1 MQKEF
6 VMHNIYEQ
14 IDSNKRKSWIIIAGF
29 TLFMVV
35 FGYFFSYLYG
45 YDYSYLILA
54 IFISGI
60 GSWISYYN
68 SDTIALSIAGAY
80 PVTHQTHPQ
89 YSNIIDNLSRVAG
102 IPTPKIYVID
112 SPALNAFATGRDP
125 KHAAVAVTQGL
136 LDTLNRNE
144 LEGVIAHELSHIKN
158 YDTRLMTIVA
168 ILVGS
173 IAMVLDWSWRL
184 SWQNR
189 GDNSNNRGSNPI
201 VLIIGLVFIILAPII
216 ASLIQLAISRRREFY
231 ADASAA
237 HITRQPSGLINALK
251 KIASHE
257 DIKLESANTATA
269 HLYIDDPVTTE
280 THGNFLAKLF
290 STHPPIVERI
300 RALEG
305 KL

>member
-1 MQKEF
+1 MQ
-6 VMHNIYEQ
+6 NIYEQ
-14 IDSNKRKSWIIIAGF
+14 IDSNKRKSWVIIAGF
-29 TLFMVV
+29 TLFMVA

-45 YDYSYLILA
+45 YDYSYLVLA
-54 IFISGI
+54 LVISGV

-68 SDTIALSIAGAY
+68 SDTIALSMAGAH
-80 PVTHQTHPQ
+80 PVTHKTHPQ
-89 YSNIIDNLSRVAG
+89 YSNITENLSRVAG
-102 IPTPKIYVID
+102 IPTPRLHVID

-125 KHAAVAVTQGL
+125 KHAAIAVTQGL
-136 LDTLNRNE
+136 LDTLSRTE

-184 SWQNR
+184 SWHSR
-189 GDNSNNRGSNPI
+189 GDNNDNRGSNPI
-201 VLIIGLVFIILAPII
+201 VLIIGLAFIILAPII

-257 DIKLESANTATA
+257 DIKLDSANTATA

-290 STHPPIVERI
+290 STHPPIAERI
-300 RALEG
+300 AALEG
-305 KL
+305 KLSA

>member
-1 MQKEF
+1 MQ
-6 VMHNIYEQ
+6 NIYEQ
-14 IDSNKRKSWIIIAGF
+14 IDSNKRKSWVIIAGF
-29 TLFMVV
+29 TLFMIA

-54 IFISGI
+54 LIVSGV

-68 SDTIALSIAGAY
+68 SDTIALSLAGAHA
-80 PVTHQTHPQ
+80 VTHKSHPQ
-89 YSNIIDNLSRVAG
+89 YANITENLSRVAG
-102 IPTPKIYVID
+102 IPTPKIHVID

-125 KHAAVAVTQGL
+125 EHAAIAVTQGL
-136 LDTLNRNE
+136 LNTLTRTE

-173 IAMVLDWSWRL
+173 IAMILDWSWRL
-184 SWQNR
+184 SWHSR
-189 GDNSNNRGSNPI
+189 GRDDDNRGSNPVI
-201 VLIIGLVFIILAPII
+201 LIIGLLFIILAPII

-237 HITRQPSGLINALK
+237 HITRQPSGLIGALK
-251 KIASHE
+251 KIAAHE

-280 THGNFLAKLF
+280 THGSWLANLF
-290 STHPPIVERI
+290 STHPPIAERI
-300 RALEG
+300 AALEG
-305 KL
+305 KLIS